1 MMYSDENVG
10 RCEQR
15 MLLLMVAVDLRKLLL
30 LAVGCAI
37 VFEINILQ
45 LFLSVSIQWSIGKI
59 FIANIYNVAT
69 VAIHTSSSNIQ

>member
-69 VAIHTSSSNIQ
+69 ADIHTSLSNIQ